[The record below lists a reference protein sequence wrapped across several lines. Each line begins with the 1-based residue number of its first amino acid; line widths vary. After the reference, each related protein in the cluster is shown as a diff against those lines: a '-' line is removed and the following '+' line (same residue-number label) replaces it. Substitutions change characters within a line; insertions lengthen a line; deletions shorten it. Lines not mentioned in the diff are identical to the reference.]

1 MKEGV
6 LFIGTDNDDMVE
18 FMRYILENG
27 GQCVCADYD
36 KKIIRV
42 ERGTN
47 EQDTVELFNI
57 DGVLGSVNVS
67 GTGTSCE
74 AEPTGRR
81 ELLPG
86 DEGNVLQL
94 GYVEDLRT
102 R

>member
-47 EQDTVELFNI
+47 EENTVELFNI

>member
-1 MKEGV
+1 MKEGA
-6 LFIGTDNDDMVE
+6 LFIGTENEDMVE

-47 EQDTVELFNI
+47 EEKANLFNI

-67 GTGTSCE
+67 GSGTSCE

-94 GYVEDLRT
+94 GYDADIRT

>member
-1 MKEGV
+1 MKEGA

-47 EQDTVELFNI
+47 EKNTVELFNI

-94 GYVEDLRT
+94 GYVEDLRA